1 MYCENCGKRLNEMD
15 LYCSECGIKV
25 NKIELSENKNSAKT
39 IWIVLGCIFGGI
51 ILIPIIIFFI
61 TFFIIIDN
69 ANTIDDF
76 EEYELKEYYD
86 YENINNSYIYK
97 DDTEVIKIK

>member
-1 MYCENCGKRLNEMD
+1 MYCENCGKRLGED
-15 LYCSECGIKV
+15 HLYCSECGVKV
-25 NKIELSENKNSAKT
+25 NRINLADEKNSANT

-61 TFFIIIDN
+61 TFFIIVDN

-76 EEYELKEYYD
+76 EDYDLNEYYD
-86 YENINNSYIYK
+86 YENLNSSYIYK
-97 DDTEVIKIK
+97 DDTDIIKIK